1 MRKKNVAL
9 LLILFPV
16 CGHLLDVTF
25 YNDPYKRNWASA
37 QEFCREHHTDL
48 VQIRNAE
55 ESEVFEFSGWIGLYR
70 EDASSPW
77 KWSRGGEIA
86 IFTMWD
92 HNEPDQNGNCVYT
105 NNGKWGNKN
114 CDDNR
119 AFLCYDE
126 KLILVKENKTW
137 EEALEHCRSL
147 DAMDT
152 DDPPSSYWNH
162 SYDLASLITPDDHT
176 AGQKSAQEATTDE
189 VWTGLCNLAG
199 QWLWV
204 GGEQVQYEDLPNC
217 PTDGFCGVL
226 EKNGT
231 ASFGIRNC
239 QQKRNFLC
247 YRSP

>member
-16 CGHLLDVTF
+16 CGHLLDVTY

-37 QEFCREHHTDL
+37 QAFCREHHTDL

-92 HNEPDQNGNCVYT
+92 HNEPDQNGNCVNT

-114 CDDNR
+114 CDDNH

-137 EEALEHCRSL
+137 EDALEHCRSL

-152 DDPPSSYWNH
+152 DDPASSYWNH

-176 AGQKSAQEATTDE
+176 AGRKSAQEAITDE

-204 GGEQVQYEDLPNC
+204 GGEQVQYEDLPKC

-226 EKNGT
+226 EKNVFSNGQYILT
-231 ASFGIRNC
+231 LVAGC
-239 QQKRNFLC
+239 EH
-247 YRSP
+247 